1 MATVGSGLNI
11 LGAYGDSTQ
20 ELRQTSFTGDVPRSL
35 QTLGGWFGSQAAP
48 DAMAAKACGAQFA
61 TPVYV
66 TAGKWWHQLQQHDT
80 QQPEY
85 HDSEAERNVA
95 ATPASES
102 TAQQASIRLES
113 VDIVTPRGQAVCSNL
128 SCRINQGESLMVT
141 GSNASGKTSLVRTL
155 AGLWPVRQGAISLDF
170 PPPDSDQFGVPST
183 RQGRRRQQLF
193 VLPQRIFMTLG
204 SLSDQVT

>member
-66 TAGKWWHQLQQHDT
+66 TAGKWWH
-80 QQPEY
+80 
-85 HDSEAERNVA
+85 
-95 ATPASES
+95 
-102 TAQQASIRLES
+102 
-113 VDIVTPRGQAVCSNL
+113 
-128 SCRINQGESLMVT
+128 
-141 GSNASGKTSLVRTL
+141 
-155 AGLWPVRQGAISLDF
+155 GL
-170 PPPDSDQFGVPST
+170 
-183 RQGRRRQQLF
+183 
-193 VLPQRIFMTLG
+193 
-204 SLSDQVT
+204 

>member
-113 VDIVTPRGQAVCSNL
+113 VDLVTPRGQAVCSNL

-141 GSNASGKTSLVRTL
+141 GTNASGKTSLVRTL

-170 PPPDSDQFGVPST
+170 PPDSNQFGVPST
-183 RQGRRRQQLF
+183 KQRRRRQQLF